1 MAMEEH
7 TGNIASQQIADLRES
22 KHITFLISIL
32 TICFAFCNVHAQQDI
47 NGWFW
52 LNGQP
57 QGNTVNWVKIVDAA
71 NIFAVANRGVFMK
84 SIDGGDT
91 WSVNN
96 QVGSPDNS
104 STGGGSTRDL
114 NSGWFFNANTGIVV
128 GQSLNTTPG
137 YVSRT
142 TNGGNN
148 WTYIQYNDSGGTVNG
163 IYFLNS
169 NTGFIAGGARAR
181 VHKTTDAG
189 ITWSDISNGL
199 PPANS
204 YFAVTA
210 IDANKIFLAFTN
222 RSYYF
227 TTNGGT
233 SWTLDTM
240 TTAGSAGATIT
251 DMLFKDANTG
261 YAIGNLN
268 YFAYTTNGGINWTQ
282 SNSSSIRGQR
292 DLEYESGVVYTA
304 GDYNYIYKS
313 SNNGVTW
320 DSIEFY
326 DNTNIN
332 QPSPNTIIYGLDVN
346 GNDLAVVGANGA
358 VTISDDGGTTWN
370 NRNYSV
376 NPNTTLYS
384 SMYVASP
391 TGNIWVGP
399 SGGGNLLFTTNG
411 GTNWSTQT
419 TNHTTSIFA
428 IDFVNTI
435 SGFIC
440 GGSIGAG
447 IGEFSKTTNGGLN
460 WSLVSLSSPLSTSQ
474 LNSLDFTDANTGWIT
489 GGSNGFSPA
498 LIYKT
503 TNGGTSWTSQSLPG
517 SPNGLGVSVQLINSN
532 TGYLKTSNTA
542 NQLYYTSNGGS
553 NWILNTSA
561 IATTI
566 NHDNMFVLTKD
577 IIFLHGSGVGSTK
590 KIVKSVDGGSNWADI
605 TGDMLNSVTI
615 FRSKWL
621 NLKHGVVC
629 GTNGY
634 TAETTN
640 GGLSWIG
647 SNPGFSTTVDLALT
661 SSYWFTI
668 SDRNSAYQIGRKP
681 SGSASGDSVEV
692 KAIYTLGKV
701 PVSWGCGDSLGIRLV
716 KHFPSTKW
724 TDVVITIENIGGG
737 VKQTN
742 TIRFNNTLPFD
753 TLFYYPLPCY
763 STTKTDRVI
772 VNALTGE
779 YEPTTSDGID
789 TIAAMK
795 EYCRYTTTD
804 AYNHADP
811 CLVDSAGMGLSGN
824 TGNIVAGFTNY
835 YSQPFPI
842 HAVDQYFF
850 NPGGGGNQP
859 YKVVI
864 YSDNGSGKPGSL
876 LYISSAL
883 MTPAGI
889 NTTQLVTHNISP
901 PISIPA
907 NSRFYVGY
915 RQTSTTSLGVSYQN
929 ESPIRKKAFLFSS
942 PDTSNSWTD
951 FSDSSY
957 KFRLNIS
964 PRTKSATK
972 IKLCIEGFFNNLNMS
987 ISDTARA
994 YLRNSTFPYAKVDSA
1009 IAVVDEDSLAG
1020 IFNMISAPAGSYY
1033 IQISHRNTIE
1043 TWSASPVSFPAS
1055 SYDFTTSASQAYGSN
1070 MVLKGSKWCIYSGDV
1085 NKDGTVDGSDGSLI
1099 DNDAFNF
1106 ISGYVNADLNG
1117 DYFVDGSD
1125 ASVCDNNAFNF
1136 VGVISP

>member
-1 MAMEEH
+1 MEEK
-7 TGNIASQQIADLRES
+7 TKS
-22 KHITFLISIL
+22 ITSRRKAKSPDRKYLSLLFSFLLIYFTHNYL
-32 TICFAFCNVHAQQDI
+32 YAQQDI

-84 SIDGGDT
+84 STDGGDS
-91 WSVNN
+91 WSINS

-104 STGGGSTRDL
+104 SSGGGSTKDL
-114 NSGWFFNANTGIVV
+114 KSGWFIDANTGIVV

-142 TNGGNN
+142 TNGGIN
-148 WTYIQYNDSGGTVNG
+148 WTYIQYNDTGGTVNG
-163 IYFLNS
+163 IYFINS
-169 NTGFIAGGARAR
+169 NTGFIAGSERAR

-189 ITWSDISNGL
+189 LTWLDISNGL
-199 PPANS
+199 PYANS

-240 TTAGSAGATIT
+240 TTAGSAGATVT
-251 DMLFKDANTG
+251 DMMFKDANTG

-268 YFAYTTNGGINWTQ
+268 YFAYTTNGGITWTQ

-292 DLEYESGVVYTA
+292 DLEYESGAVYTA

-313 SNNGVTW
+313 SNNGMTW
-320 DSIEFY
+320 DSLEFY
-326 DNTNIN
+326 DNSNVN

-346 GNDLAVVGANGA
+346 GNDLAIVGTNGA
-358 VTISDDGGTTWN
+358 VTISDDGGAIWRN
-370 NRNYSV
+370 KNYSV

-399 SGGGNLLFTTNG
+399 SGGGNLLFSTNG

-419 TNHTTSIFA
+419 TSHTRSVFA
-428 IDFVNTI
+428 IDFVNANN
-435 SGFIC
+435 GFIC
-440 GGSIGAG
+440 GGFAGASV
-447 IGEFSKTTNGGLN
+447 GEMSRTTNGGVN
-460 WSLVSLSSPLSTSQ
+460 WIFASLPSPLSTSQ
-474 LNSLDFTDANTGWIT
+474 LNSLHFTDVNTGWLT
-489 GGSNGFSPA
+489 GGTNAFSPVI
-498 LIYKT
+498 IYKT
-503 TNGGTSWTSQSLPG
+503 TNGGTTWSSQTLPG
-517 SPNGLGVSVQLINSN
+517 SPNGFGVSVQMINAN
-532 TGYLKTSNTA
+532 TGYLKTSNTT
-542 NQLYYTSNGGS
+542 NQLYHTSNGGT
-553 NWILNTSA
+553 NWILNTTA
-561 IATTI
+561 MATTI
-566 NHDNMFVLTKD
+566 SHDNMFVLTND

-590 KIVKSVDGGSNWADI
+590 KIVKSVDGGSTWADI

-621 NLKHGVVC
+621 NLKHGVAC
-629 GTNGY
+629 GVNGY

-640 GGLSWIG
+640 GGVNWIG
-647 SNPGFSTTVDLALT
+647 SNPGFSTTVDVALT

-668 SDRNSAYQIGRKP
+668 SDRNSAFQIGRKP

-692 KAIYTLGKV
+692 KAIYALGKV
-701 PVSWGCGDSLGIRLV
+701 PLNWGCGDSLGIRLV

-763 STTKTDRVI
+763 STEKTDRVI

-779 YEPTTSDGID
+779 YEPLTSDDFD
-789 TIAAMK
+789 TVATMK
-795 EYCRYTTTD
+795 QYCRYTTAD

-811 CLVDSAGMGLSGN
+811 CITDTAGMGLNGL

-835 YSQPFPI
+835 YSQPFPV

-864 YSDNGSGKPGSL
+864 YSDNGNGKPGSL
-876 LYISSAL
+876 LYMSSTL
-883 MTPAGI
+883 NTPVGI
-889 NTTQLVTHNISP
+889 DSTQLVTHNITP
-901 PISIPA
+901 PVSIPA

-929 ESPIRKKAFLFSS
+929 ESPIRKKAFFFSY

-957 KFRLNIS
+957 RFRLDIS
-964 PRTKSATK
+964 PRTKAATK
-972 IKLCIEGFFNNLNMS
+972 IKLSIEGFFNNVSMNMS
-987 ISDTARA
+987 DTVRA
-994 YLRNSTFPYAKVDSA
+994 YLRNSIFPYAKVDSA
-1009 IAVVDEDSLAG
+1009 VAVVNKDFLSG
-1020 IFNMISAPAGSYY
+1020 IFSMLSVPAGSYY
-1033 IQISHRNTIE
+1033 IQIRHRNTIE

-1055 SYDFTTSASQAYGSN
+1055 SYDFTISASQAYGSN
-1070 MVLKGSKWCIYSGDV
+1070 MVLKASKWCIYSGDV
-1085 NKDGTVDGSDGSLI
+1085 NQDGAVDGSDGSLI

-1106 ISGYVNADLNG
+1106 VSGYVSADLNG
-1117 DYFVDGSD
+1117 DDFVDASD
-1125 ASVCDNNAFNF
+1125 ASICDNNAYNF
-1136 VGVISP
+1136 VGVIRP